1 VTIDA
6 AFLSVEQVARQ
17 LSVHVRTV
25 RRYLREGTLK
35 GVRIG
40 KQYRITP
47 ADLAALTGQQPAAF
61 HVPVRMSR
69 HVEASAVVQV
79 DAISPDDAM
88 RIANGIGGA
97 IKGRSRSTSTP
108 LRVDTVYDEERARL
122 KIIIIGDLTVAVGLM
137 QMLEAYAGVDQGLA
151 QVR

>member
-1 VTIDA
+1 MTNEA

-25 RRYLREGTLK
+25 RRYLREGTLG

-40 KQYRITP
+40 KQYRVTP
-47 ADLAALTGQQPAAF
+47 ADLAALTRQHPPAFPA
-61 HVPVRMSR
+61 PIRLSR

-88 RIANGIGGA
+88 RITNGMGGA
-97 IKGRSRSTSTP
+97 IKGRSRSTNTP

-137 QMLEAYAGVDQGLA
+137 QMLESYVGGAV
-151 QVR
+151 